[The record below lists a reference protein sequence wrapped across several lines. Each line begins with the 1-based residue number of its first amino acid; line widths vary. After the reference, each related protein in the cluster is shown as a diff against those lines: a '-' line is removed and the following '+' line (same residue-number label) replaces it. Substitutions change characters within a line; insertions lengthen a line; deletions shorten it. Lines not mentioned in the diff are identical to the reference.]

1 MLLISALVRQ
11 RQVDHCEF
19 MASLGYTKKPCLENK
34 KKKKNKQTNKKSV
47 GFLVKGVFMANEEC

>member
-34 KKKKNKQTNKKSV
+34 KKKKKQANKQKISRIFGQRCIHGK
-47 GFLVKGVFMANEEC
+47 